1 MITFFMLKSNLKFRK
16 VNKMRSLILIFVLI
30 ALSLANCYFAQVE
43 NIVRI
48 GYQKNSEIFDPY
60 APNMENYLQSGQNV
74 ESSSWSIYAQYAVFN
89 RKRWSLLAGIT
100 FKKTNFIAED
110 RITNSIYYNNG
121 NMVNYIY
128 KDPIDYVSKS
138 NSFGISAEFNYN
150 LFANKIIR
158 GQIGINSEL
167 YFLESFRATYVT
179 TDTKYNPYQAIPIPE
194 VGTIPK
200 MFIYSAS
207 NISFFYRTSLNISP
221 KISPAFKL
229 SIGTNLHSDWNQFSR
244 YAWLGLGLEVGFGQF
259 KKDKNSGSDV
269 PF

>member
-1 MITFFMLKSNLKFRK
+1 MKHLQVLLFIS
-16 VNKMRSLILIFVLI
+16 VFVLC
-30 ALSLANCYFAQVE
+30 ANSFAQSE

-48 GYQKNSEIFDPY
+48 GYQKNLVVFAPY
-60 APNMENYLQSGQNV
+60 ASNMDSYIQSGGKV

-89 RKRWSLLAGIT
+89 RKRCSLLVGIT
-100 FKKTNFIAED
+100 FKKMNFIAED

-138 NSFGISAEFNYN
+138 HSFGISAEFNYN

-167 YFLESFRATYVT
+167 YFLESFRAKYISQ
-179 TDTKYNPYQAIPIPE
+179 DTQGPFGQSIPSPE
-194 VGTIPK
+194 VGTIPD

-207 NISFFYRTSLNISP
+207 NISFFYKTSLNISP

-229 SIGTNLHSDWNQFSR
+229 SIGTNIHSNWSQFSR
-244 YAWLGLGLEVGFGQF
+244 YAWVGLGFEVGIFQF
-259 KKDKNSGSDV
+259 KKDRNSGFDASL
-269 PF
+269 

>member
-1 MITFFMLKSNLKFRK
+1 MKIILFYG
-16 VNKMRSLILIFVLI
+16 VSLIYISCFSQI
-30 ALSLANCYFAQVE
+30 E
-43 NIVRI
+43 NIIKI
-48 GYQKNSEIFDPY
+48 GYQKNTEVFAPY
-60 APNMENYLQSGQNV
+60 ASNMESYIQSGGKV
-74 ESSSWSIYAQYAVFN
+74 ASSSWSIYAQYAVFN

-100 FKKTNFIAED
+100 FKKMNFIAED

-167 YFLESFRATYVT
+167 YFLESFRAKYISQ
-179 TDTKYNPYQAIPIPE
+179 DTKGQFGQTIPIPE

-229 SIGTNLHSDWNQFSR
+229 SIGTNLHSDWSQFSR
-244 YAWLGLGLEVGFGQF
+244 YAWLGLGFEVGFGQF
-259 KKDKNSGSDV
+259 KKDKNSGSDASI
-269 PF
+269 